1 MIIDTGPIVL
11 LIAETQ
17 TKGYKTY
24 ERVFESFRGNL
35 VTTLPCVT
43 EAMYLVG
50 NWHFQS
56 NILDWVTNGS
66 ILILGLDEPDLSR
79 IGVLMERYSDTPMD
93 FADAS
98 LVVAAEVLKTNQ
110 IFTLDTDFNIY
121 RIRDTAK
128 FEVVP

>member
-1 MIIDTGPIVL
+1 
-11 LIAETQ
+11 
-17 TKGYKTY
+17 
-24 ERVFESFRGNL
+24 
-35 VTTLPCVT
+35 
-43 EAMYLVG
+43 
-50 NWHFQS
+50 
-56 NILDWVTNGS
+56 
-66 ILILGLDEPDLSR
+66 
-79 IGVLMERYSDTPMD
+79 MERYSDTPMD